1 MCRADDEGHMVVKAG
16 QADHTRDTQEHESES
31 NSHDDIEVKAES
43 AEHKK
48 ARKPNDIVVKAKNAE
63 HKEVRKP
70 IEKSEEA
77 EHTGTL
83 MSMSTSLPVMMIL
96 R

>member
-1 MCRADDEGHMVVKAG
+1 M
-16 QADHTRDTQEHESES
+16 
-31 NSHDDIEVKAES
+31 
-43 AEHKK
+43 
-48 ARKPNDIVVKAKNAE
+48 KAKNAE

-70 IEKSEEA
+70 IDKAEEA

-83 MSMSTSLPVMMIL
+83 MNMSTSLPVIMIL

>member
-1 MCRADDEGHMVVKAG
+1 M
-16 QADHTRDTQEHESES
+16 
-31 NSHDDIEVKAES
+31 
-43 AEHKK
+43 
-48 ARKPNDIVVKAKNAE
+48 KAKNAE

-70 IEKSEEA
+70 IEKAEEA

-83 MSMSTSLPVMMIL
+83 MNMSTSLPVIMIL